1 MSLYISKSINIGL
14 FSFLGSLSQDDRS
27 QNSVDSQLDQSKTT
41 QHVVSE
47 EDKKVLFAAGLK
59 LLQRDSAPP
68 IANEELSRIELSYI
82 DKCKAMYNMYTT
94 LVCAC
99 HNVSHPNLKG
109 LLSHLRALR
118 VWFPVFTCYHCMI
131 TFTDRSASTKHYL
144 RCPRSNLETLVKLSN
159 LKRRSEVKTRLYQV
173 FKCNECRFLYSFH
186 EDYCKHVDEEH
197 SQITL
202 PLICTCGRQ
211 FSTNE
216 DYKDHVYVSCLVD
229 FYCDICFI
237 TVKTLTAFKKHA
249 AEEHDAS
256 EGFILRQDDNYRQ
269 RKSLPMRE
277 AKVPSVKR
285 EYTDEKNIISGK
297 RRTSYK
303 PIIDDE
309 EEKVV
314 NPLSIKYPGNECPV
328 CVREYST
335 NANML
340 RHYRT
345 HFNDDGS
352 LKEEQVDNSIYCC
365 PDCGGMFNVEEW
377 ELHKEMHKKK
387 KCTECNKSF
396 QFQSELEQHRSTH
409 LNLKLYRDSKTQNY
423 KSTMASPNSEANN
436 VVMMCEVCDRMF
448 TSKEKLKE
456 HKLTHDKQVMPVLES
471 KISDDEKKPSKSDLK
486 KLWIGYDK
494 KRSVP
499 KVNEFPKR
507 CQYCPKLFNTNG
519 SYTNHMQMHER
530 TKSRNVPIR
539 ESTRIRTPVLK
550 QELKDEES
558 EGESYQTCK
567 RCFKVFSSK
576 STLRNHMKSHGVNTP
591 PIHKPKKY
599 NTKKVWCDVC
609 HCAFENLA
617 HLKRHKA
624 EDHDEIIPHLAH
636 EDDDDDVK
644 SPFIFTCDI
653 CVQTFTSKMAL
664 KKHKERHDNDVKP
677 IVRKQVYCKYCK
689 IPFVNSHQ
697 LSIHMKEEHME
708 GTKEKLASK
717 EKQLDFKCK
726 ICGKVFNSFSA
737 LNTHQGWHKRVR
749 PENSTVVDKKIELLP
764 IKEEPLETKG
774 FRCNKC
780 SITCPSDTALQIHI
794 LEKHRN
800 INATVMMS
808 RCSMCN
814 LDFSSLEEYDQ
825 HKRFHA
831 MVEKQPK
838 KTYSCNQ
845 CPAAFSKLDVLKTH
859 TRQFHTKQQGFKC
872 HHCDRVFEK
881 ANSLGI
887 HLKVHAKQKQS
898 TGTPITIAPAPSP
911 APPTQPTPKKF
922 TCSICSKGFDIPK
935 ELRTHTMQAH
945 PF

>member
-1 MSLYISKSINIGL
+1 
-14 FSFLGSLSQDDRS
+14 
-27 QNSVDSQLDQSKTT
+27 
-41 QHVVSE
+41 
-47 EDKKVLFAAGLK
+47 
-59 LLQRDSAPP
+59 
-68 IANEELSRIELSYI
+68 
-82 DKCKAMYNMYTT
+82 MYTT
-94 LVCAC
+94 LICAC

-118 VWFPVFTCYHCMI
+118 IWFPVFTCYHCMI

-144 RCPRSNLETLVKLSN
+144 RCPRSNLETLIKLSN
-159 LKRRSEVKTRLYQV
+159 LKKRSEVKTRLYQV
-173 FKCNECRFLYSFH
+173 YKCNDCRFLYSFH

-211 FSTNE
+211 FHNNE

-237 TVKTLTAFKKHA
+237 TVKTLAAFKKHA
-249 AEEHDAS
+249 IEVHDAS
-256 EGFILRQDDNYRQ
+256 EGFVLRQDDNYKQ
-269 RKSLPMRE
+269 RRSLPMRE
-277 AKVPSVKR
+277 VKIPSVKR

-303 PIIDDE
+303 PIIDDD
-309 EEKVV
+309 EEKVL
-314 NPLSIKYPGNECPV
+314 NPLSIKYPGTECPI
-328 CVREYST
+328 CEREYST
-335 NANML
+335 NNNML

-352 LKEEQVDNSIYCC
+352 LKNEQVVDNSIYCC
-365 PDCGGMFNVEEW
+365 PDCGGMFNSEEW

-387 KCTECNKSF
+387 KCAECNKTF

-423 KSTMASPNSEANN
+423 KSTMASPNSETNN
-436 VVMMCEVCDRMF
+436 IVMMCEVCDRMF

-456 HKLTHDKQVMPVLES
+456 HKLTHDKKVMPVL
-471 KISDDEKKPSKSDLK
+471 KPKNSDDEEKANKFEIRNS
-486 KLWIGYDK
+486 WNENK
-494 KRSVP
+494 KRQIS
-499 KVNEFPKR
+499 KVDQFPKR
-507 CQYCPKLFNTNG
+507 CQHCPKLFNTNG

-530 TKSRNVPIR
+530 TAATAKSRIVPAR

-550 QELKDEES
+550 QEIKDEDS
-558 EGESYQTCK
+558 DGESYQTCK

-576 STLRNHMKSHGVNTP
+576 STLRNHMKSHGINTSP
-591 PIHKPKKY
+591 PNKPKKH
-599 NTKKVWCDVC
+599 NSKKVWCDIC

-624 EDHDEIIPHLAH
+624 EDHDETMPNLIPE
-636 EDDDDDVK
+636 EDQDLK
-644 SPFIFTCDI
+644 SPFVFTCDI

-664 KKHKERHDNDVKP
+664 KKHKERHENEVKP
-677 IVRKQVYCKYCK
+677 VARRQVSVYCKYCK
-689 IPFVNSHQ
+689 IPFVNPHQ

-708 GTKEKLASK
+708 GTLEKPTPKEKPR
-717 EKQLDFKCK
+717 EFKCK
-726 ICGKVFNSFSA
+726 ICGKVFNTFSA

-749 PENSTVVDKKIELLP
+749 PENSTVIDTKIEITS
-764 IKEEPLETKG
+764 IKEEPLEPKA
-774 FRCNKC
+774 FKC
-780 SITCPSDTALQIHI
+780 SKCSVVCPNDTALQIHI

-838 KTYSCNQ
+838 KTYSCSQ
-845 CPAAFSKLDVLKTH
+845 CPATFSKNDVLKTH
-859 TRQFHTKQQGFKC
+859 IRQFHSKPQGFKC
-872 HHCDRVFEK
+872 QYCDRVFDK
-881 ANSLGI
+881 PNSLGI
-887 HLKVHAKQKQS
+887 HLKVHEKQKLITGNVS
-898 TGTPITIAPAPSP
+898 SRGTPPPPAP
-911 APPTQPTPKKF
+911 TQLAPKKF
-922 TCSICSKGFDIPK
+922 TCSICNKGFDIPK